1 MLGIWLRC
9 LLLFHPFFVSV
20 ADVNHNLKTKSLEI
34 SVRIFT
40 DDFEK
45 TLRKNFPSSKI
56 DLLHPAD
63 KSVMD
68 KLVKV
73 YIANHL
79 KINVDDKLQ
88 ALNYVGYEQIEESI
102 WCYFEIP
109 NISSMKKIS
118 LDDSVLYDF
127 QPKQTNMC
135 IVHYGGSEKTREL
148 SNPESKVAFFF

>member
-1 MLGIWLRC
+1 MLVIWLKY

-20 ADVNHNLKTKSLEI
+20 ADVNHNPKTKSLEV

-45 TLRKNFPSSKI
+45 TLRKNFPSSKV
-56 DLLHPAD
+56 DLLHPVD
-63 KSVMD
+63 KAATNKMVNQYVS
-68 KLVKV
+68 
-73 YIANHL
+73 NHL
-79 KINVDDKLQ
+79 QINVDGKPQL
-88 ALNYVGYEQIEESI
+88 LNYVGYEQIEESI

-118 LDDSVLYDF
+118 LDDTVLYDW

-135 IVHYGGSEKTREL
+135 LVHYAGSEKTREL
-148 SNPESKVAFFF
+148 SNPDGKVSFDF